1 MRLRTLLLV
10 LAAAAVVAFTL
21 MNWNQFTQPETVNL
35 GWRTASVPLPLLLLG
50 LLVLTTVAWLAD
62 AAVTSARSRRLERE
76 QSKALQAQRELADR
90 AEASRLTEL
99 RQALDTHLRET
110 RQRESVASAQADQAA
125 GRIQRELRGQLEML
139 HRAMGTR
146 LGEMEARLDT
156 RLARM
161 EPALASALR
170 PPAVRHEEVETPG
183 LGAQEPVRLR

>member
-10 LAAAAVVAFTL
+10 LVAAAVVAFTL

-50 LLVLTTVAWLAD
+50 LLVLTAIAWLAD

-76 QSKALQAQRELADR
+76 QSKALEAQRELADR

-170 PPAVRHEEVETPG
+170 PPAVRHEEVETPD
-183 LGAQEPVRLR
+183 LGAQEPVRPR